1 MPMSY
6 KVLAF
11 LRRSQFRSRTV
22 PPELTPSIC
31 VCTAPDVPVV
41 QRSLLPPD
49 IMLGAIAVGGGCST
63 RVVFS
68 LRLTFSLRLSDVD
81 LVVLS
86 LVEFTVL
93 LLLNVCSPEFMLRLT
108 FSLVL
113 VLTLVLVLVDVF
125 TFSLRLV
132 LLTVEV
138 FTLLLLNVCS
148 PLLMLLLVLTLVL
161 VDVFTL
167 LLLLVLVLVDVFTL
181 LLLLVLVLVD
191 VLMLVLVFVAVLF
204 TVVSLMLLLV
214 FVLVL
219 VDVTVLVLVD
229 VLLVSTLVWESYCA
243 VATVVTNAAVI
254 PAIIFIVDILSAPRL
269 FHSELFTGFVLEQKH
284 QDILLVSVC

>member
-167 LLLLVLVLVDVFTL
+167 LLLLVLVLVDV
-181 LLLLVLVLVD
+181 
-191 VLMLVLVFVAVLF
+191 LMLVLVFVAVLF